1 MVLLNTLHML
11 SETSHWQV
19 PILHSTQLV
28 RVTLALRSYLAHST
42 VHLGLGN
49 VRSHGGRKLNL
60 RAELVRIICAFLCE
74 ARIKLALGL
83 VYTWTVIQSY

>member
-1 MVLLNTLHML
+1 MVLLYTLHML

-19 PILHSTQLV
+19 SILHRTQLV
-28 RVTLALRSYLAHST
+28 RIALAFRRYLAHST

-74 ARIKLALGL
+74 ARIELALGL
-83 VYTWTVIQSY
+83 VYTRTVI